1 MQTTHPWPALLDR
14 ARVDGAAPMVTYY
27 DLASGERMELS
38 TASLVN
44 AAAKAAGVLRD
55 DLDVQPGDHVGLYL
69 GLHWQVPVWFAAI
82 AAVGGVVV
90 VDAADPAAATCV
102 VDIVDPAAPLG
113 SAPEAIAAALA
124 PFGLPGREPLPDI
137 GRPLTEQATA
147 ARLQPDVFTPM
158 QPPGSDDALLID
170 GAHRRS
176 AGAVMDDALTL
187 AEAVGVRGGGRLLL
201 TQGADIVSAAV
212 IPLAVQAAVVLV
224 AGSPTAADL
233 DRIRAQEHITA
244 G

>member
-1 MQTTHPWPALLDR
+1 MHPWPALRER

-27 DLASGERMELS
+27 DLSSGERMELS
-38 TASLVN
+38 AASLLN

-55 DLDVQPGDHVGLYL
+55 DLDVQPGDHVGMYL
-69 GLHWQVPVWFAAI
+69 ELHWQVPVWFAAI
-82 AAVGGVVV
+82 AAVGAVVV
-90 VDAADPAAATCV
+90 TDPADPAAATCV
-102 VDIVDPAAPLG
+102 VDIVDPTEPSGA
-113 SAPEAIAAALA
+113 APEAIAGALA
-124 PFGLPGREPLPDI
+124 PFGLPSREPLPDI

-147 ARLQPDVFTPM
+147 ARLQPDVFTPIE
-158 QPPGSDDALLID
+158 PLGTDDTLLID
-170 GAHRRS
+170 GAGVRT
-176 AGAVMDDALTL
+176 AGAVMADALSR

-201 TQGADIVSAAV
+201 THRADIVSVAAV
-212 IPLAVQAAVVLV
+212 PLAAQAAVVLV